1 MAAVAWRPL
10 GFEGLA
16 VSGMRAMASGLRGVF
31 LAAILYAFAG
41 AVSAQETV
49 IVGGGGPAVEVNEAN
64 IFDVQRGS
72 PYRAGGFGQGI
83 GSDGLPLYDPAL
95 GPLRSRLIGLVP
107 DGGRDPA
114 ILSSPAPIVL
124 RRPSTIETTTPAPLD
139 REVSPVVTVQPL
151 PDPMPAPERSS
162 VVTVPSAPEAPP
174 PVVDIARSEVEAP
187 EISPTATAEEA
198 SETVP
203 ALPSVPDTTPEP
215 AAEPASAPGPVAGP
229 GRAAAPE
236 TAVAAV
242 APLPG
247 SGVALLIP
255 FVPGGAELSPEAEGP
270 LRELAASLTVNEALR
285 LQLKAY
291 ASAEHSVASAAR
303 RLSLSRALAVRS
315 FLIHTGVNSTRIDVR
330 ALGAKYESGPP
341 DRVDVITVR

>member
-10 GFEGLA
+10 GFEGLT

-31 LAAILYAFAG
+31 LAAILCAFAG

-49 IVGGGGPAVEVNEAN
+49 IVGGGDPAAEVNEAN
-64 IFDVQRGS
+64 IFDVQPGS
-72 PYRAGGFGQGI
+72 LYRAGRFGQGI

-107 DGGRDPA
+107 DGGRVPA

-124 RRPSTIETTTPAPLD
+124 RRPSTIETTTPTPLD
-139 REVSPVVTVQPL
+139 REVSPVVVVQPL
-151 PDPMPAPERSS
+151 PDPMPAPAPAPAPERSS

-174 PVVDIARSEVEAP
+174 PVVDIARSEVEVP
-187 EISPTATAEEA
+187 EIPPTATVEKAP
-198 SETVP
+198 ETVP
-203 ALPSVPDTTPEP
+203 DTAPEP
-215 AAEPASAPGPVAGP
+215 AAEPASAPVPVAGP
-229 GRAAAPE
+229 ERAAAPE

-242 APLPG
+242 APPPG

-315 FLIHTGVNSTRIDVR
+315 FLIDNGVNSTRIDVR

>member
-1 MAAVAWRPL
+1 
-10 GFEGLA
+10 
-16 VSGMRAMASGLRGVF
+16 MRAMASGLRGVF

-41 AVSAQETV
+41 AASAQETV
-49 IVGGGGPAVEVNEAN
+49 IVGGGDPAAEVNEAN
-64 IFDVQRGS
+64 IFGVQPGS
-72 PYRAGGFGQGI
+72 LYRAGRLGQGI

-107 DGGRDPA
+107 DGGRVPA
-114 ILSSPAPIVL
+114 VLSSSAPIVL
-124 RRPSTIETTTPAPLD
+124 RRPSAIKTTTPTPLD
-139 REVSPVVTVQPL
+139 REVSPVVSVQPL
-151 PDPMPAPERSS
+151 PDPMPAPALAPERSS
-162 VVTVPSAPEAPP
+162 VVTVPPAPEAPP
-174 PVVDIARSEVEAP
+174 PVVDVARSEVEVP
-187 EISPTATAEEA
+187 EIPPTVTVEEA
-198 SETVP
+198 PETVP
-203 ALPSVPDTTPEP
+203 ALPPVPDTALEP
-215 AAEPASAPGPVAGP
+215 AGEPASAPVPVAAP
-229 GRAAAPE
+229 ERAAAPE

-242 APLPG
+242 APPPG

-315 FLIHTGVNSTRIDVR
+315 FLIDTGVNSTRIDVR